1 MTWGDEPM
9 EYWDQVAIDLNRL
22 YPRLVA
28 MDGVV
33 VSISKQRLYL
43 LEAGRPYRSYIIST
57 SRYGAGSETGS
68 YKTPLGMHR
77 VVDKIGDAA
86 EWGAIFRSR
95 FNTGEIANIVDEPVR
110 TTEDNVTTRILW
122 LSGQEPGLNQ
132 GEGIDSYQRYI
143 YIHGTHEEGLLG
155 QPASKGCIRMSND
168 DVIEV
173 FQQIPLDTLV
183 LILP

>member
-1 MTWGDEPM
+1 MDSWEK
-9 EYWDQVAIDLNRL
+9 VAFNLNRL
-22 YPRLVA
+22 YPRLVK

-33 VSISKQRLYL
+33 VSISEQRLFL
-43 LEAGRPYRSYIIST
+43 LQDGRPYQSYIVST
-57 SRYGAGSETGS
+57 SRFGAGSETGS
-68 YKTPLGMHR
+68 YRTPLGLHR
-77 VVDKIGDAA
+77 VVEKIGDEA

-95 FNTGEIANIVDEPVR
+95 INTGEIAGIVDEPVR
-110 TTEDNVTTRILW
+110 TTDDNVTTRILW

-168 DVIEV
+168 DVIEL
-173 FQQIPLDTLV
+173 FEQLPIDTLV

>member
-1 MTWGDEPM
+1 M
-9 EYWDQVAIDLNRL
+9 EAWNKVSFDLNRL
-22 YPRLVA
+22 YPRLIA
-28 MDGVV
+28 MNGVV
-33 VSISKQRLYL
+33 VSISEQRLYL
-43 LEAGRPYRSYIIST
+43 LQDGRPYQSYIVST
-57 SRYGAGSETGS
+57 SRYGAGSEAGS
-68 YKTPLGMHR
+68 FRTPLGMHR
-77 VVDKIGDAA
+77 VVEKIGDEA
-86 EWGAIFRSR
+86 EWGTIFRSR
-95 FNTGEIANIVDEPVR
+95 FNTGEIANIVNEPVR

-168 DVIEV
+168 DVIEI
-173 FQQIPLDTLV
+173 FQQLPEDTLV